1 MTLNL
6 NPQEI
11 DQVILSI
18 LCNGAL
24 SFASQSGLDY
34 NYDRSQYNAH
44 KEGNQCHEDV
54 LLAMLKSGGKIEF
67 IDEEGDGDY
76 NKDLTLALAT
86 EKLSDIE
93 QGDIY
98 QNVTNI
104 ITGEGDA
111 EDDYCVLQYILY
123 GEVIFG

>member
-34 NYDRSQYNAH
+34 DFDRKEYNAH

-67 IDEEGDGDY
+67 IDVEGDGDY
-76 NKDLTLALAT
+76 NKDLTMALIN
-86 EKLSDIE
+86 EKLSSI
-93 QGDIY
+93 
-98 QNVTNI
+98 TNEDFATEVKTI
-104 ITGEGDA
+104 LDEIGDA
-111 EDDYCVLQYILY
+111 ENDYSALQYILY
-123 GEVIFG
+123 DDVIFG